1 VYLKTKFLILF
12 LFGGLSL
19 YGQSFMYS
27 YTDPCTFELK
37 TITYDMT
44 TPVVVSYYG
53 QTRAFTYDEMQNG
66 AFDSW
71 LNTVYSQFASNPC
84 QGVLVS
90 TTTTST
96 TNLTTNVIN
105 TVLNLNVITNLSSIS
120 GMGNNLGGTVN
131 SGSNVNNNKKED
143 KKDEKNNNNPNS
155 SNPSSGSSDPNTTTG
170 SSESGNG
177 GGTSPS
183 SSGSS
188 GTSGSEGSGS
198 SETTGSSSSGGSS
211 SSSSG
216 SSSGST
222 GGSEG
227 NNGQGGSGGE
237 NGQPTKEEINDTKTE
252 ATKSNSSNISKTTA
266 KAKNDTQKPAILLTG
281 DIVGLQKTAD
291 GSQDARGTV
300 SYTRVKGDGTSSLGL
315 SADYMLNAKIG
326 NLTLMRSWIG
336 TNQKGNK
343 HINLVSSGVSFSP
356 GSFSNTSMF
365 IRVNSLKKF
374 TAIYGAA
381 GSYGRLYREE
391 LISGLLIAGGMYKGK
406 LAKKLDATVILA
418 CVYPPYTKYYTQ
430 DWFKSTPVI
439 VPFFNFN
446 YKMTKTFGIGLTGG
460 TTYMAGQN
468 VVNYQVLLGAK
479 LIL

>member
-1 VYLKTKFLILF
+1 VYLKTKLLILF
-12 LFGGLSL
+12 LLGGLSL

-44 TPVVVSYYG
+44 TPVVISYYG
-53 QTRAFTYDEMQNG
+53 QTRAFTYNEMQNG
-66 AFDSW
+66 TFDSW

-105 TVLNLNVITNLSSIS
+105 TVLNLNVITNLSSIN
-120 GMGNNLGGTVN
+120 GIGNNLGGTVN
-131 SGSNVNNNKKED
+131 TGSNIKNDKKEE
-143 KKDEKNNNNPNS
+143 KKDEKNNTNPNS
-155 SNPSSGSSDPNTTTG
+155 NSTSSNGSDPNTTTTSG
-170 SSESGNG
+170 ESSSSSSTN
-177 GGTSPS
+177 PS

-198 SETTGSSSSGGSS
+198 SETTGSSSS
-211 SSSSG
+211 SG

-222 GGSEG
+222 SGSG
-227 NNGQGGSGGE
+227 SSGQGGSQE
-237 NGQPTKEEINDTKTE
+237 NGQPTKEEIKDTKTE
-252 ATKSNSSNISKTTA
+252 ATKSNSSNVSKTTA
-266 KAKNDTQKPAILLTG
+266 KAKNETQKPAILLTG

-300 SYTRVKGDGTSSLGL
+300 SYTRVKGDGTASLGV

-326 NLTLMRSWIG
+326 NVTVMRSWIG
-336 TNQKGNK
+336 TNSKGNK
-343 HINLVSSGVSFSP
+343 HINLVSSGISLMP
-356 GSFSNTSMF
+356 GSVSNTSMF

-391 LISGLLIAGGMYKGK
+391 IISGLLITGGMYKGK
-406 LAKKLDATVILA
+406 LAKKLDATIILA